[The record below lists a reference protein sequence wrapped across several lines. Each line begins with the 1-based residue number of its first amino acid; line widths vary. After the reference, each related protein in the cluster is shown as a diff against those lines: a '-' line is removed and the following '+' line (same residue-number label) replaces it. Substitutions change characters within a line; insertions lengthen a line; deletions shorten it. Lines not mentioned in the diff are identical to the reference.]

1 MELIVLFFIIEISVY
16 ISILIC
22 FKLNLFIGKFR
33 FIVASILTTWIFEV
47 LIMQL
52 FDISGFIFIFIFF
65 PCLCLLILYLL
76 GKLSHISF
84 SFHEYGLIFILYI
97 PYEIIILIV
106 AFLIY
111 DILGIP
117 FFI

>member
-84 SFHEYGLIFILYI
+84 SFHEYGLIFILLYTI
-97 PYEIIILIV
+97 RNNYFNCC
-106 AFLIY
+106 FLNI
-111 DILGIP
+111 
-117 FFI
+117 